1 MEHSITKT
9 INSGCITQ
17 YMYTVGELTLFGFK
31 IMEIPLKEHDLPIW
45 FLNFMNK
52 KGVFVTHDGDSIL
65 ISGMENNYNRVLE
78 RSSTSLQIH
87 TYNRLRVGDYIVYD
101 PRFDDVYATNS
112 DGFIKLLET
121 ISGYTLELDTCS
133 EDASAI
139 DDMDNDMDND
149 MKKYSETE
157 TNSNESLVE
166 YVYHIDD
173 ITLLGFKIL
182 KLPLKISD
190 YPTWFS
196 NFINKADVCLRYLN
210 YSREYICISNIAN
223 DYKRENSIY
232 NHLTVG
238 DYILYDSRFDKVYAT
253 DYDGILNIFNT
264 ITGYPFES
272 DSNVIETKKDNINPS
287 HYKFGEMANNMKISD
302 LSSDLNG
309 DPGIITAGVIE
320 TKKDNINPN
329 HYKFGDMEAMPF
341 IDAVTEFGEF
351 QPVETPHV
359 KDAIKYL
366 IRYPRKNGLEDLKKA
381 QWFINHLIEIRE
393 KIEGS
398 VGNRSVYTEAMT
410 SDNST
415 VTFTNDSEVNYSGHG
430 LAYVQ
435 ALVKHGII
443 YTDISWTRKKIKTL
457 SGDLF
462 INAGDSLRYFD
473 DVIYFYNQDGVHRL
487 SMEGEQDACR

>member
-45 FLNFMNK
+45 FVNFMDK
-52 KGVFVTHDGDSIL
+52 KGVFMTRDGDSIL
-65 ISGMENNYNRVLE
+65 ISGMENNHNRVLE
-78 RSSTSLQIH
+78 RSSTSFEIN

-112 DGFIKLLET
+112 DGFIKLLAT

-139 DDMDNDMDND
+139 DDVDND
-149 MKKYSETE
+149 
-157 TNSNESLVE
+157 
-166 YVYHIDD
+166 
-173 ITLLGFKIL
+173 
-182 KLPLKISD
+182 
-190 YPTWFS
+190 
-196 NFINKADVCLRYLN
+196 
-210 YSREYICISNIAN
+210 
-223 DYKRENSIY
+223 
-232 NHLTVG
+232 
-238 DYILYDSRFDKVYAT
+238 
-253 DYDGILNIFNT
+253 
-264 ITGYPFES
+264 
-272 DSNVIETKKDNINPS
+272 
-287 HYKFGEMANNMKISD
+287 MANNMKISV

-320 TKKDNINPN
+320 TEKDNINPN

-381 QWFINHLIEIRE
+381 QWFVNHLIEIRE
-393 KIEGS
+393 KIES
-398 VGNRSVYTEAMT
+398 R
-410 SDNST
+410 
-415 VTFTNDSEVNYSGHG
+415 G
-430 LAYVQ
+430 L
-435 ALVKHGII
+435 
-443 YTDISWTRKKIKTL
+443 
-457 SGDLF
+457 
-462 INAGDSLRYFD
+462 
-473 DVIYFYNQDGVHRL
+473 
-487 SMEGEQDACR
+487 

>member
-9 INSGCITQ
+9 VNSGCITQ

-45 FLNFMNK
+45 FVNFMDK
-52 KGVFVTHDGDSIL
+52 TGVFMTHDSDSIL
-65 ISGMENNYNRVLE
+65 ISGMENNYNRWV
-78 RSSTSLQIH
+78 
-87 TYNRLRVGDYIVYD
+87 NCLRVGDSIIYD

-133 EDASAI
+133 EDVSTL
-139 DDMDNDMDND
+139 DDVDND
-149 MKKYSETE
+149 
-157 TNSNESLVE
+157 
-166 YVYHIDD
+166 
-173 ITLLGFKIL
+173 
-182 KLPLKISD
+182 
-190 YPTWFS
+190 
-196 NFINKADVCLRYLN
+196 
-210 YSREYICISNIAN
+210 
-223 DYKRENSIY
+223 
-232 NHLTVG
+232 
-238 DYILYDSRFDKVYAT
+238 
-253 DYDGILNIFNT
+253 
-264 ITGYPFES
+264 
-272 DSNVIETKKDNINPS
+272 
-287 HYKFGEMANNMKISD
+287 MANNMKISD

-309 DPGIITAGVIE
+309 DPGSVTAGVIE

-381 QWFINHLIEIRE
+381 QWFINHLIEVRE
-393 KIEGS
+393 KIENS
-398 VGNRSVYTEAMT
+398 V
-410 SDNST
+410 DNSI

-430 LAYVQ
+430 LAYVYVE
-435 ALVKHGII
+435 ALVKNGII
-443 YTDISWTRKKIKTL
+443 YTNKSWTKKKIKTL

-462 INAGDSLRYFD
+462 INNGDSLRYFD
-473 DVIYFYNQDGVHRL
+473 YEFYFYNQDGAHRL
-487 SMEGEQDACR
+487 

>member
-1 MEHSITKT
+1 MKHSITKT
-9 INSGCITQ
+9 VNSGCITQ

-45 FLNFMNK
+45 FVNFMDK
-52 KGVFVTHDGDSIL
+52 TGVFMTRDGDSIL
-65 ISGMENNYNRVLE
+65 ISGMENNHNRVLE
-78 RSSTSLQIH
+78 RSSTSFEIN

-121 ISGYTLELDTCS
+121 ISAYTLELDTCS
-133 EDASAI
+133 EDVSAI
-139 DDMDNDMDND
+139 DDVDN
-149 MKKYSETE
+149 
-157 TNSNESLVE
+157 
-166 YVYHIDD
+166 
-173 ITLLGFKIL
+173 
-182 KLPLKISD
+182 
-190 YPTWFS
+190 
-196 NFINKADVCLRYLN
+196 
-210 YSREYICISNIAN
+210 
-223 DYKRENSIY
+223 
-232 NHLTVG
+232 
-238 DYILYDSRFDKVYAT
+238 
-253 DYDGILNIFNT
+253 
-264 ITGYPFES
+264 
-272 DSNVIETKKDNINPS
+272 
-287 HYKFGEMANNMKISD
+287 
-302 LSSDLNG
+302 DLNG
-309 DPGIITAGVIE
+309 DPGSVTAGVIE

-393 KIEGS
+393 KIESS
-398 VGNRSVYTEAMT
+398 VGNQSVYTEAMT
-410 SDNST
+410 SDNSI
-415 VTFTNDSEVNYSGHG
+415 VTFTNDSEVKYSGYG

-462 INAGDSLRYFD
+462 INAGDSLIYFD
-473 DVIYFYNQDGVHRL
+473 DEIYFYNQDGIYRL
-487 SMEGEQDACR
+487 

>member
-9 INSGCITQ
+9 VNSGCITQ

-45 FLNFMNK
+45 FVNFMDK
-52 KGVFVTHDGDSIL
+52 KGVFMTRDGDSIL
-65 ISGMENNYNRVLE
+65 ISGMENNHNRVLE
-78 RSSTSLQIH
+78 RSSTSFEIN

-112 DGFIKLLET
+112 DGFIKLLAT
-121 ISGYTLELDTCS
+121 ISGHTLELHTCS
-133 EDASAI
+133 EDASAL
-139 DDMDNDMDND
+139 DDMDNDM
-149 MKKYSETE
+149 
-157 TNSNESLVE
+157 
-166 YVYHIDD
+166 
-173 ITLLGFKIL
+173 
-182 KLPLKISD
+182 
-190 YPTWFS
+190 
-196 NFINKADVCLRYLN
+196 
-210 YSREYICISNIAN
+210 
-223 DYKRENSIY
+223 Y
-232 NHLTVG
+232 N
-238 DYILYDSRFDKVYAT
+238 
-253 DYDGILNIFNT
+253 
-264 ITGYPFES
+264 
-272 DSNVIETKKDNINPS
+272 
-287 HYKFGEMANNMKISD
+287 
-302 LSSDLNG
+302 DLNG
-309 DPGIITAGVIE
+309 DPGSVTAGVIE

-381 QWFINHLIEIRE
+381 QWFINHLIEVRE

-398 VGNRSVYTEAMT
+398 VGNQSVYTEAMT
-410 SDNST
+410 DGDSIL
-415 VTFTNDSEVNYSGHG
+415 TFTNDSEVNYSGHG

-435 ALVKHGII
+435 ALVEHGII

-462 INAGDSLRYFD
+462 INAGDSLVYFD
-473 DVIYFYNQDGVHRL
+473 DEIYFYNKDGIYRL
-487 SMEGEQDACR
+487 